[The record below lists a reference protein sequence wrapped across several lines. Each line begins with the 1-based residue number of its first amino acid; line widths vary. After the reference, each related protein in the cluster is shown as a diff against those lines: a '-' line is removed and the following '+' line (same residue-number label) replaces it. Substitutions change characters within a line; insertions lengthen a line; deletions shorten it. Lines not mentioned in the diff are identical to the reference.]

1 MPRMG
6 SRLQALRVRGGHES
20 KAGAAWG
27 TGMTS
32 TRSLTPCE
40 SAASKAALPEED
52 VERVEVSFTPAVRH
66 PGQCRGSVMGLELH
80 GGDRRGRKEAHPI
93 HRVENGFEK

>member
-6 SRLQALRVRGGHES
+6 SRLHALRVRGGHES
-20 KAGAAWG
+20 KAGAAWR

-32 TRSLTPCE
+32 TRSLTPYE
-40 SAASKAALPEED
+40 SAASKVAVPEED

-66 PGQCRGSVMGLELH
+66 PGQRRGSEMCLAP
-80 GGDRRGRKEAHPI
+80 RRRN
-93 HRVENGFEK
+93 R

>member
-6 SRLQALRVRGGHES
+6 SRLQALRARGGHES
-20 KAGAAWG
+20 KAGAAWR

-40 SAASKAALPEED
+40 SAASKVALPEED

-66 PGQCRGSVMGLELH
+66 PGQCRGSVMGPATEKCH
-80 GGDRRGRKEAHPI
+80 RCGRKEAQAI
-93 HRVENGFEK
+93 YRDGNGVEK